1 MLRFADWASD
11 CSMVLVGSVEPVP
24 VPATPPRPTP
34 PSGTPP
40 PAVVAEPR
48 PSAEAPP
55 LETPGPSGERLAVP
69 TGAPITVDGE
79 PPPRTAAAVTAD
91 PGSALTASC

>member
-11 CSMVLVGSVEPVP
+11 CSMVLVGSVELVP

-34 PSGTPP
+34 PSDTPL

-55 LETPGPSGERLAVP
+55 LDTPGPSGEALTVP
-69 TGAPITVDGE
+69 AGAPIIVEGDA
-79 PPPRTAAAVTAD
+79 PPRTAAAVTAE
-91 PGSALTASC
+91 PGSALTAS